1 MAGRVNPS
9 ENAKMTAHA
18 DESASDVSLTT
29 LFLACL
35 KLGLLSFG
43 GGLSGWVYQDFVV
56 RRRWISDE
64 DFASSFAMGQ
74 MLPGGNVANL
84 VVCLGE
90 QLRGA
95 LGAATAVFGLLVGP
109 FFSVILVAI
118 LIDSITQAEMLDI
131 ALTGAAAAAI
141 GFLINLCWR
150 GVRRESNSPAMLGI
164 IAAVVLGVGILK
176 LPLLLVTLC
185 VAPAS
190 IAIAWRRGARDA

>member
-1 MAGRVNPS
+1 
-9 ENAKMTAHA
+9 MTAHA

-141 GFLINLCWR
+141 GFLINLSWR
-150 GVRRESNSPAMLGI
+150 GVLRESNSPAMLGI

>member
-1 MAGRVNPS
+1 MAVRVNPS

-141 GFLINLCWR
+141 GFLINLSWR
-150 GVRRESNSPAMLGI
+150 GVLRESNSPAMLGI

>member
-1 MAGRVNPS
+1 
-9 ENAKMTAHA
+9 
-18 DESASDVSLTT
+18 
-29 LFLACL
+29 
-35 KLGLLSFG
+35 
-43 GGLSGWVYQDFVV
+43 
-56 RRRWISDE
+56 
-64 DFASSFAMGQ
+64 

-150 GVRRESNSPAMLGI
+150 GVLRESNSPAMLGI